1 MTSRVR
7 ARTAAV
13 AGAAAIAGFVLV
25 GASSAAAE
33 EPVPGD
39 WYFDVFGVQES
50 LDAGNDGAG
59 VHIAVIDGQFNPEVP
74 TLQGADLTIAPSICY
89 DDAGVQ
95 VPSETDA
102 PSAAH
107 GTNSVSLIV
116 GTGAGYPGQT
126 GVRGAAPRAQ
136 VTAYSVGANE
146 VVEGLGEIP
155 GVECSDEQG
164 ERLDVMNRRIEQA
177 LDDGADII
185 SIQIASSIVDREL
198 VARAMREGVI
208 VLQGLDNEFVFES
221 DDSTL
226 GLAQMNGVVGVQAI
240 DAYGD
245 PQNGAGST
253 DLAVDIAAP
262 GVGMTAQGGQQGESW
277 DTQSIQS
284 GTSNATPFTAGV
296 LAAAWSKYPEA
307 SGNQIIQ
314 SMIRNTGLED
324 HELARDDSLGYGIIS
339 LRHMLQ
345 EDPTQYDD
353 VNPLIID
360 DREFVDQ
367 QTFADPRYEEIFP
380 DTATPAPTESPNAG
394 SGLGALLPALIIGGV
409 VGLLVLAGLIVLIV
423 VLVTR
428 KTR

>member
-1 MTSRVR
+1 MS
-7 ARTAAV
+7 RTASV
-13 AGAAAIAGFVLV
+13 AGALTIGACVLV

-33 EPVPGD
+33 ETVPGD

-50 LDAGNDGAG
+50 LDAGNDGEG
-59 VHIAVIDGQFNPEVP
+59 VHVAVIDEQFNPDIP
-74 TLQGADLTIAPSICY
+74 TLQGTDLTIAPSICY
-89 DDAGVQ
+89 DRAGVQ
-95 VPSETDA
+95 IPAETDA
-102 PSAAH
+102 MSAAH
-107 GTNSVSLIV
+107 GTNSVSLVV

-136 VTAYSVGANE
+136 VTAYSAGVSE
-146 VVEGLGEIP
+146 VVEGLGELE
-155 GVECSDEQG
+155 GVECFDEQG
-164 ERLDVMNRRIEQA
+164 GRIGAVEQRFEQA

-185 SIQIASSIVDREL
+185 SIQIGSPGMASEL

-208 VLQGLDNEFVFES
+208 VLQSLDNEFVFES
-221 DDSTL
+221 DVTTP
-226 GLAQMNGVVGVQAI
+226 GLPEMNGVVGVQAI

-245 PQNGAGST
+245 PQRGAGST

-262 GVGMTAQGGQQGESW
+262 GVGMTAQGGPGAASW
-277 DTQSIQS
+277 AEQSIQS

-296 LAAAWSKYPEA
+296 LAAVWSKYPEA

-345 EDPTQYDD
+345 EDPSQYDD

-360 DREFVDQ
+360 DRDVVDQ
-367 QTFADPRYEEIFP
+367 QAYADPRYAEIFP
-380 DTATPAPTESPNAG
+380 ETATAAPTEPPSTG

-409 VGLLVLAGLIVLIV
+409 VGLVVLIGLIVLIV

-428 KTR
+428 KKH